1 MSKPIYIGIT
11 QNPPKIVSI
20 GETID
25 GMKMVDIL
33 LDNENIDNITSQ
45 LQLEFEELSNLEG
58 IDSSTEVPIEE
69 SEPEVLVDTPTVDE
83 SPTEEAVAAD
93 VSALTASPIEEA
105 VAADVL
111 SSTEV
116 PEQLALT
123 PASTEVVAP
132 EALALTAAPT
142 EISAPEALTLTSTPT
157 EVVAPEA
164 LALTSALTE
173 ISAPETLALTPA
185 PLIGAGLKPKKHK
198 ITKRYKNRLLKRR
211 KTKRIH
217 T

>member
-1 MSKPIYIGIT
+1 MSTSMSKPIYIGIT

-33 LDNENIDNITSQ
+33 LDNENMEDITSQ
-45 LQLEFEELSNLEG
+45 LQFEFDELLKKEAQETG
-58 IDSSTEVPIEE
+58 TEAPIEQASPIEE
-69 SEPEVLVDTPTVDE
+69 SEPEVIVDAPTVDE
-83 SPTEEAVAAD
+83 SPSEEAR
-93 VSALTASPIEEA
+93 T
-105 VAADVL
+105 DVL
-111 SSTEV
+111 S
-116 PEQLALT
+116 LT
-123 PASTEVVAP
+123 
-132 EALALTAAPT
+132 
-142 EISAPEALTLTSTPT
+142 TS
-157 EVVAPEA
+157 
-164 LALTSALTE
+164 
-173 ISAPETLALTPA
+173 